1 MPSLHAM
8 NLMYFSGVC
17 DEDLL
22 QSNEL
27 HKQPYN
33 VAQRLFESALVDEW
47 QRVSDLN
54 LEIISL
60 FRTEYFPRGTLVF
73 KRRHSEIQGLHYLGF
88 INLPFLR
95 EASVFFST
103 CISIFRWCAT
113 RRHEGPRYLFSSY
126 HFLPVSLAIV
136 IMGKLLRVPRV
147 VTFTDLSVF
156 SYSAQRISKMPVY
169 KRLFIR
175 PYVRLVKML
184 EQSYDGYVLFS
195 AHMNPVV
202 NPRAKPSVVVEGIYN
217 DSALGTVNPDR
228 CENAIAHAGTLNRE
242 YGIGKIL
249 EVFALLEDPTLEL
262 WLIGTGDMDR
272 EIAEMSLSDPRI
284 KHFGLMPREAVY
296 RKLIDAKLLVNLRNP
311 DDIYTRYSFPSKMF
325 EYMASGTAVLTTRL
339 LGIPVQY
346 YDFVYSVN
354 TDSSIEIAEAI
365 RAILAQHYSIR
376 EEIGHRARDYVRTG
390 KNRRVQASRILDLIT
405 ATEGP
410 GSPGRNRIKTDLARP
425 TISG

>member
-60 FRTEYFPRGTLVF
+60 FGTEYFPRGTLVF
-73 KRRHSEIQGLHYLGF
+73 KRQHSEIQGLHYLGF

-103 CISIFRWCAT
+103 CISIFRWCAA

-147 VTFTDLSVF
+147 VTFTDLSLF
-156 SYSAQRISKMPVY
+156 IYSAQRISKMPVY

-249 EVFALLEDPTLEL
+249 EAFALLEDPTLEL
-262 WLIGTGDMDR
+262 WLIGSGDMDR
-272 EIAEMSLSDPRI
+272 EIAEKSLSDPRI
-284 KHFGLMPREAVY
+284 KHFGLLPREAVF
-296 RKLIDAKLLVNLRNP
+296 RHLSEAKLLVNLRNP
-311 DDIYTRYSFPSKMF
+311 DDIYTRYSFPSKLF
-325 EYMASGTAVLTTRL
+325 EYMASGTPVLTTKL
-339 LGIPVQY
+339 PGIPAEY
-346 YDFVYSVN
+346 YPYLYSVDNLNSN
-354 TDSSIEIAEAI
+354 TIAEVV
-365 RAILAQHYSIR
+365 RAIMSESHASR
-376 EEIGHRARDYVRTG
+376 GEIGQRASRFVRTA
-390 KNRRVQASRILDLIT
+390 KNRHVQASRILDFIS
-405 ATEGP
+405 ATECPGP
-410 GSPGRNRIKTDLARP
+410 RRWNPMNRDLS
-425 TISG
+425 TTKLG